1 MLERKYS
8 TSFGDESILMG
19 LWHKVHFSVIALV
32 NAFLEQLINFP
43 VDLHVNVEHKVLV
56 VDGVMAQ

>member
-1 MLERKYS
+1 
-8 TSFGDESILMG
+8 MG